1 MKDNKQKEAKA
12 RVKTSKSMTKQSSVS
27 KVIKRI
33 ICKNTGLK
41 EFFKCIP
48 IFFFPNVV
56 KKICRWLSFIQ
67 ESSEVDSIKPE
78 DDEKAEVQVEKERE
92 EESTNP
98 E

>member
-1 MKDNKQKEAKA
+1 
-12 RVKTSKSMTKQSSVS
+12 MTKQSSVS

-41 EFFKCIP
+41 EYFQMHSSLLLSKCC
-48 IFFFPNVV
+48 

-67 ESSEVDSIKPE
+67 EPSEVDPIKPE
-78 DDEKAEVQVEKERE
+78 DEEKAEIQVEKERE
-92 EESTNP
+92 EESTTP